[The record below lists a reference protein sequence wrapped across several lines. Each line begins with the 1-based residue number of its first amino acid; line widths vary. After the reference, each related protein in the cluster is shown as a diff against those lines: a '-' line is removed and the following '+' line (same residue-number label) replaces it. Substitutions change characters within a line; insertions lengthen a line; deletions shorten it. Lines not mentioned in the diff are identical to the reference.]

1 VADTTNGTWHVFCE
15 DQVVMGA
22 HIDGRVFTR
31 RMWGRHF
38 DLGNTENGCMDV
50 LERGRCDIGAVVYFF
65 DVDIFGNPPM
75 DLRRFLPFPAFY
87 SDIFFDLFMRMGLF
101 DAMLCTTRTIDFDL
115 LLDVHIGLGLRMLG
129 RLGGK
134 L

>member
-1 VADTTNGTWHVFCE
+1 MADTTNGTWHVFCE

-75 DLRRFLPFPAFY
+75 DLRRFLPFPAFSY
-87 SDIFFDLFMRMGLF
+87 LLSCHIHLIDSCFRLEDFAPLPFSICGVLFAVFLWCV
-101 DAMLCTTRTIDFDL
+101 LI
-115 LLDVHIGLGLRMLG
+115 
-129 RLGGK
+129 
-134 L
+134 